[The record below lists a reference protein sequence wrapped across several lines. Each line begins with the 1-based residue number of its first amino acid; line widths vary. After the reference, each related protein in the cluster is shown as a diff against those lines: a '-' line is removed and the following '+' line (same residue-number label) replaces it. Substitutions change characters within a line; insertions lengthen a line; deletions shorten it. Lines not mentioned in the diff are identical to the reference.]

1 MNVIA
6 ERFSSGYNC
15 KLVPIYIYIN
25 EYMINKVAF
34 RRAEAEKN
42 KMIVTFYSGRCQVNS
57 VVAPGVFIFNKDD
70 EVDRIRRC
78 CCSCP
83 PPLGRRLI
91 NGDWFEWRRIKF

>member
-1 MNVIA
+1 MMNVIA

-42 KMIVTFYSGRCQVNS
+42 KMIVTFYSGS
-57 VVAPGVFIFNKDD
+57 M
-70 EVDRIRRC
+70 
-78 CCSCP
+78 SS
-83 PPLGRRLI
+83 
-91 NGDWFEWRRIKF
+91 